1 MILLKRAQKRQ
12 TLEGALIDLAD
23 NLDLTAQHAGDDAA
37 GRSLTVLQQKLH
49 RRIQQG
55 VTAAVGIAA
64 QAPALSAIAHETM
77 QTGSRLAQSSE
88 AIASSSEQVTT
99 AIESE
104 LIPST
109 TDVARLSASVA
120 GAVRNCETDSERA
133 ESSISQVSDTEQHLA
148 LVIGSLQAQLDEMVR
163 VISAISTISRQTNL
177 LALNAA
183 IEAARAGEHG
193 RGFAV
198 VAEEVRALA
207 NTTTDATGQVAGI
220 IDSFKAEV
228 AGLAVAGQQMQV
240 AVREGAGSVRHMR
253 DELRGV
259 RQAMDDL
266 DEKVHGIAASTE
278 QMGLAMSMVNR
289 DVHTVS
295 TVATDMQR
303 KAAEVGERGHA
314 VHRDS
319 DHLLESLGSFRL
331 DVHNQAC
338 HDIVALARDR
348 ALLDGQLPVAENILQ
363 QALARQPHFELM
375 YLVGADGRQVSENIF
390 AADVAGQQ
398 SGSAKGRDWSGRP
411 WFSAVM
417 RSGEP
422 YVTDVYRS
430 AATDDFCFTVSVPI
444 VDKQGKIVRVLGADA
459 RLSALLS

>member
-1 MILLKRAQKRQ
+1 MRLLKRAHKHRAMEQ
-12 TLEGALIDLAD
+12 ALGDLAE
-23 NLDLTAQHAGDDAA
+23 NLNLTAHQAGGTAG
-37 GRSLTVLQQKLH
+37 GRSLTTLLRKLH
-49 RRIQQG
+49 GHIQQG

-77 QTGSRLAQSSE
+77 QTGSQLAQSSE

-109 TDVARLSASVA
+109 NDVAQLSASVA
-120 GAVRNCETDSERA
+120 SALRNCETDSERA
-133 ESSISQVSDTEQHLA
+133 ENSINQVSATEQHLA
-148 LVIGSLQAQLDEMVR
+148 QVIGSLQTQLDDVVR
-163 VISAISTISRQTNL
+163 VISAISSISRQTNL

-207 NTTTDATGQVAGI
+207 NTTTESTGQVAGI
-220 IDSFKAEV
+220 IESFRSEV
-228 AGLAVAGQQMQV
+228 SGLAVAGQQMQA
-240 AVREGAGSVRHMR
+240 AVSDGAGSVRHMR

-319 DHLLESLGSFRL
+319 DRLLESLGSFRL

-338 HDIVALARDR
+338 QDIVVLAREP
-348 ALLDGQLPVAENILQ
+348 ALLDGQLSAAEHILQ
-363 QALARQPHFELM
+363 QALVRQPHFELM
-375 YLVGADGRQVSENIF
+375 YLVGADGKQISDNIF
-390 AADVAGQQ
+390 AADIDCRGAT
-398 SGSAKGRDWSGRP
+398 SAKARDWSRRP
-411 WFSAVM
+411 WFSAVL
-417 RSGEP
+417 RTKQP

-430 AATDDFCFTVSVPI
+430 AATDAFCFTVSVPI
-444 VDKQGKIVRVLGADA
+444 VDRQGKIVRVLGADA